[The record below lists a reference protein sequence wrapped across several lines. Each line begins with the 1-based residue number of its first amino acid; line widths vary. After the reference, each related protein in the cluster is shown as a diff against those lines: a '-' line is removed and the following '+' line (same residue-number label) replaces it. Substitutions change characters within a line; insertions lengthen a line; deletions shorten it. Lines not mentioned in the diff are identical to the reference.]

1 MQQAMPRED
10 AAAGLDF
17 TVVIPTCN
25 RPHMLRRALASALC
39 QTYESFDI
47 VVVDDA
53 SDQPVVVDDMGER
66 RVTLLRSQRRLGA
79 GGARNLG
86 VTHAR
91 GNWIAFLDDDDEY
104 EADFLRCTSARLQ
117 SAPHSRFSWCSLVL
131 VHYDGHDYP
140 VRESTLPYPEYY
152 ESENKLLATAV
163 SIGSSFGFTVSRE
176 AFQTLGGFDESYPVM
191 GDTELFF
198 RLIAAGHRPVVV
210 PQPLMRFHN
219 HPEPRLTDQRSF
231 SSRIQACER
240 IRSRYTDVIGQYPG
254 LGEHLSGA
262 LRALAR
268 GTPPRPS

>member
-1 MQQAMPRED
+1 MQQALPHED
-10 AAAGLDF
+10 IAGGPDF

-53 SDQPVVVDDMGER
+53 SDRPVVVDDMSER

-91 GNWIAFLDDDDEY
+91 GNWIAFLDDDDEF
-104 EADFLRCTSARLQ
+104 EANFLRCTSARLQ
-117 SAPHSRFSWCSLVL
+117 LSPHSRFSWCSLVL
-131 VHYDGHDYP
+131 VNYDGHEYP
-140 VRESTLPYPEYY
+140 VRESALPYPEDY
-152 ESENKLLATAV
+152 ESEDKLLATAV

-176 AFQTLGGFDESYPVM
+176 AFQRLGGFDESYPVM
-191 GDTELFF
+191 GDTEFFF

-210 PQPLMRFHN
+210 SQPLVRFHN
-219 HPEPRLTDQRSF
+219 HPEPRLTDQRSL

-240 IRSRYTDVIGQYPG
+240 IRSRYTDIIGQYPG
-254 LGEHLSGA
+254 LGEHLSRA
-262 LRALAR
+262 LRGLTR
-268 GTPPRPS
+268 GKLPRPT